1 MYRRTAL
8 AVIAVNLLAGAWQA
22 SAGEPMAVIPKRVIY
37 PGETVQAHMP
47 EMVPVTNP
55 NIRRDYA
62 SSMDQVEG
70 MVARRTL
77 LPGRVV
83 PVSSVREAY
92 TVKRGGVVTMIFS
105 QGGLTITAPGSP
117 LKNGSVGDFIRV
129 RNINT
134 GVMVSGTVMAD
145 GTVRVAVQ

>member
-1 MYRRTAL
+1 MTCRTAL
-8 AVIAVNLLAGAWQA
+8 AVLAILLAGVWQA
-22 SAGEPMAVIPKRVIY
+22 AAGEQVAVIPKQIIY
-37 PGETVQAHMP
+37 PGETVQAHML
-47 EMVPVTNP
+47 EIVQVTNP

-70 MVARRTL
+70 MIARRTL

-92 TVKRGGVVTMIFS
+92 TIERGTVVTMIYS
-105 QGGLTITAPGSP
+105 QDGLVITAPGSP
-117 LKNGSVGDFIRV
+117 MKNGSVGDFVRA

-145 GTVRVAVQ
+145 GTIRVAAQ